1 MDHSTTELKGR
12 VALVTGAAS
21 GLGRAT
27 AIALAE
33 AGAHVAIADI
43 DPAGSEQTRAL
54 VADSG
59 GSADVV
65 PLDVTDDESRQR
77 AVGELFDRH
86 GDAFDILVNVAGID
100 RPGYITDIDLAD
112 YRRVQAVNCEGPIF
126 LTSEFMKRVQHLP
139 EGRTA
144 DVVHVVSLSALTSGS
159 GAIAYNGS
167 KAGFLNAT
175 RCIQRELREKAIRQ
189 PDGTERPF
197 PCRVQAVI
205 PAAMDTPMMEQW
217 GIPGHLMMPP
227 SVVAEMVRTLLLL
240 HPSAFVPEMQIVP
253 RLEPNFPR

>member
-1 MDHSTTELKGR
+1 MEPTPALKGR

-27 AIALAE
+27 AVSLAE
-33 AGAHVAIADI
+33 AGAHVVIADI
-43 DPAGSEQTRAL
+43 APAGSEQTLAQVTGAGGEAE
-54 VADSG
+54 VAQ
-59 GSADVV
+59 
-65 PLDVTDDESRQR
+65 LDVTDDENRR
-77 AVGELFDRH
+77 AVVEGLFDRH
-86 GDAFDILVNVAGID
+86 GDAFDVLVNVAGID
-100 RPGYITDIDLAD
+100 RPGYVTDIDLAD

-144 DVVHVVSLSALTSGS
+144 DVVHVVSLSAITSGS

-175 RCIQRELREKAIRQ
+175 RCIQRELREKAVRL
-189 PDGTERPF
+189 PDGSERLF
-197 PCRVQAVI
+197 PCRVQSVI

-227 SVVAEMVRTLLLL
+227 SAVADTIRTLLLL
-240 HPSAFVPEMQIVP
+240 HPSAFVPEMQVVP

>member
-1 MDHSTTELKGR
+1 MDGTGSLKGR
-12 VALVTGAAS
+12 VALVTGGAS

-27 AIALAE
+27 CVALAA
-33 AGAHVAIADI
+33 AGAHVVIADI
-43 DPAGSEQTRAL
+43 NAAGSEETRAS
-54 VADSG
+54 VTGTG

-65 PLDVTDDESRQR
+65 ALDVADETSRR
-77 AVGELFDRH
+77 TVVAGLFDRH

-100 RPGYITDIDLAD
+100 RPGYVTDIDLAD
-112 YRRVQAVNCEGPIF
+112 FRRVQAVNFEGPVF

-144 DVVHVVSLSALTSGS
+144 DVVHIVSLSAITSGS

-175 RCIQRELREKAIRQ
+175 RCIQRELREKAVRL
-189 PDGTERPF
+189 PDGSERPF
-197 PCRVQAVI
+197 PCRVQSVI

-217 GIPGHLMMPP
+217 GIPSHLMMPP
-227 SVVAEMVRTLLLL
+227 SAVAETVRTLLTL

>member
-1 MDHSTTELKGR
+1 VDGTGSLKGR

-27 AIALAE
+27 SVALAE
-33 AGAHVAIADI
+33 AGAHVAIADVNT
-43 DPAGSEQTRAL
+43 DGSEQTRSTIT
-54 VADSG
+54 DSG
-59 GSADVV
+59 GSAEVV
-65 PLDVTDDESRQR
+65 ALDVTDDGSRR
-77 AVGELFDRH
+77 SVVAGLFDRH
-86 GDAFDILVNVAGID
+86 GDAFDVLVNVAGID
-100 RPGYITDIDLAD
+100 RPGYVTDIDLAD
-112 YRRVQAVNCEGPIF
+112 YRQVQAVNAEGPIF
-126 LTSEFMKRVQHLP
+126 LTSEFTKRVQHLP

-144 DVVHVVSLSALTSGS
+144 DVVHVVSLSAITSGS

-175 RCIQRELREKAIRQ
+175 RCIQRELREKAVRAE
-189 PDGTERPF
+189 DGTERPF

-217 GIPGHLMMPP
+217 GIPSHLMMPP
-227 SVVAEMVRTLLLL
+227 SVVAETIRSLLLL

-253 RLEPNFPR
+253 RLEPGFPR

>member
-1 MDHSTTELKGR
+1 MDGSLKGR
-12 VALVTGAAS
+12 VALVTGGAS

-27 AIALAE
+27 ALALAE

-43 DPAGSEQTRAL
+43 DAAGSEETLSRVSA
-54 VADSG
+54 AG
-59 GSADVV
+59 GSAEVV
-65 PLDVTDDESRQR
+65 GLDVTDDENRRSVV
-77 AVGELFDRH
+77 AGLFDRH

-112 YRRVQAVNCEGPIF
+112 YRQVQAVNCEGPVF

-139 EGRTA
+139 AERTA
-144 DVVHVVSLSALTSGS
+144 DVVHVVSLSAITSGS

-175 RCIQRELREKAIRQ
+175 KCIQRELREKAVTQ
-189 PDGTERPF
+189 PDGSERPF
-197 PCRVQAVI
+197 PCRVQSVI

-227 SVVAEMVRTLLLL
+227 SAVAEAIRTLLLL
-240 HPSAFVPEMQIVP
+240 HPAAFIPEMQIVP